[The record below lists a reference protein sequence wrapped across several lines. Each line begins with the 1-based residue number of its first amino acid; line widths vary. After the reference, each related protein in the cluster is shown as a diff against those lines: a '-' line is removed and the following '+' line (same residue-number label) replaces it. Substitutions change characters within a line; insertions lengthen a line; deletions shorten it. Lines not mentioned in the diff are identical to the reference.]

1 MFDSID
7 LPGYVFKSK
16 HRKNVARM
24 RSGGILLGFR
34 ENLVN
39 HVQIAPRLALH
50 INNKN
55 KSYTFI
61 DLSKKLNK
69 ISQQINKYYDSS
81 SAYV

>member
-1 MFDSID
+1 M
-7 LPGYVFKSK
+7 Y
-16 HRKNVARM
+16 
-24 RSGGILLGFR
+24 RSNSCIESCESGVVGDI
-34 ENLVN
+34 ED
-39 HVQIAPRLALH
+39 